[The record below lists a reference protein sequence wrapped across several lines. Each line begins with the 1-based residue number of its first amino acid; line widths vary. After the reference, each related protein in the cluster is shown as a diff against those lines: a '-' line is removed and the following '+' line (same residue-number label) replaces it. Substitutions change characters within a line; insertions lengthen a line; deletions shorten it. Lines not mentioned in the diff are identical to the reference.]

1 MHMALLDKLQLV
13 RENAILLTA
22 FIDYFTVLLEYID
35 TLLSTVHKALK
46 DCTLRNGSYSR
57 FVSHNH
63 AN

>member
-1 MHMALLDKLQLV
+1 MALLDKLQLV

-46 DCTLRNGSYSR
+46 DYTLRNDSYSR
-57 FVSHNH
+57 LVSLNH